1 MRQILRSNPFARSAC
16 AAAATSVLLAAQGAA
31 PIPADADHGA
41 LLQAGAAAV
50 EPSWLD
56 LSGPALRLENAL
68 PQDDDRYSVA
78 ALFNQAHG
86 EFMQKG
92 FQFRNNL
99 RASYGYQFETGISGD
114 DDNMQFDDA
123 NAEAFMPFTVD
134 PDMMLILGA
143 RYGQRRYQFD
153 TPAGSNASD
162 ETVYE
167 AAFHVGFGRFFSED
181 LYVEAMFRPGA
192 YTDFDGT
199 LHSEDWRFYGDVI
212 ATYRFDPGFYGKI
225 GGVYDGTFSDS
236 PGFPVVGFGL
246 ILSDTFRMDL
256 LAPKYVE
263 LSWIPDAA
271 WIIKGGLS
279 LDGERYSL
287 RPPKGAANGDR
298 YTVWTQE
305 LELYV
310 DATMRL
316 NDSLSFYG
324 RGGMTLTGDYD
335 WGAFSGAIDP
345 APFFEVGVG
354 LNF

>member
-16 AAAATSVLLAAQGAA
+16 AAVATSVLLAAQGAA
-31 PIPADADHGA
+31 PIPSDADHGE
-41 LLQAGAAAV
+41 LLQAGAATT

-56 LSGPALRLENAL
+56 LSGPALRIENAL

-99 RASYGYQFETGISGD
+99 RASYGYQLETGVSGNGD
-114 DDNMQFDDA
+114 EMQFDDA
-123 NAEAFMPFTVD
+123 SAEAFMPFTVD
-134 PDMMLILGA
+134 PDMMLIVGA
-143 RYGQRRYQFD
+143 RYGQRRYDFNSSRPR
-153 TPAGSNASD
+153 TTD

-167 AAFHVGFGRFFSED
+167 AAFHVGFGRFFTED
-181 LYVEAMFRPGA
+181 LYVEAMFRPGV

-236 PGFPVVGFGL
+236 PGYPVLGFGL

-263 LSWIPDAA
+263 LSWIPDAS

-287 RPPKGAANGDR
+287 RPPKGALVGDR

-305 LELYV
+305 FELYL
-310 DATMRL
+310 DATMRM

-324 RGGMTLTGDYD
+324 RGGLTLTGDYD

>member
-1 MRQILRSNPFARSAC
+1 MRQILSSYLLARAAF

-31 PIPADADHGA
+31 PIPSDADTGA
-41 LLQAGAAAV
+41 LLQAGAGTP

-56 LSGPALRLENAL
+56 LSGPALRIENAL
-68 PQDDDRYSVA
+68 QDDDRYSVA

-99 RASYGYQFETGISGD
+99 RVSYGYQLETGVSGNGD
-114 DDNMQFDDA
+114 EMQFDDA
-123 NAEAFMPFTVD
+123 SAEAFMPFTVD

-143 RYGQRRYQFD
+143 RYDQRRYDFNSSRPR
-153 TPAGSNASD
+153 TTD

-167 AAFHVGFGRFFSED
+167 AALHVGFGRFFTED
-181 LYVEAMFRPGA
+181 LYVEAMFRPGV

-212 ATYRFDPGFYGKI
+212 ATYRFDAGFYGKV

-236 PGFPVVGFGL
+236 PGYPVLGFGL
-246 ILSDTFRMDL
+246 VLSDTFRMDL

-263 LSWIPDAA
+263 LSWIPDAS
-271 WIIKGGLS
+271 WIVKGGLS

-287 RPPKGAANGDR
+287 RPPKGALVDDR

-305 LELYV
+305 FELYL
-310 DATMRL
+310 DATMRV
-316 NDSLSFYG
+316 NDNLSFYG
-324 RGGMTLTGDYD
+324 RGGLTLTGDYD